1 MRKKSKTKWERPDRN
16 FPLRMVKLYLAL
28 FFVGFCTTL
37 SAVNSYSQTAKVTL
51 KLTNAKIESLFE
63 EIEKHS
69 DYVILYK
76 KNIVENKTVS
86 VNSKDEYIETVLS
99 RVLPSLNLTHY
110 INGNQIIVIE
120 NKKEPIVEEVKQDPT
135 ITVSG
140 TIVDPRGE
148 PLPGVSVVEK
158 GKSTNG
164 TMTDVDGK
172 FSFKVSPGATLEMSY
187 VGFQKQEVKAG
198 ADLRIILKEQENIF
212 DEVVVVGYGT
222 QQKVNLTGSVASLDS
237 KALTNRPIQNVSTGI
252 QGLLPGVTVMSGE
265 GRPGRDEATI
275 RVRGVGTLNSS
286 DPYILIDGVESGT
299 MNAVDPN
306 DIESIS
312 VLKDAA
318 SAAIYGS
325 KASNGVILITTKRGK
340 MGKPRIT
347 YNGYAGI
354 QNATNMI
361 ERMSS
366 LEYAEIYNRVLTE
379 AGKAARFS
387 DDDIQ
392 KFRDNSDPYGHP
404 NTDWYDLAY
413 QTGFQQQHNV
423 SVSGGTETV
432 SYMASAGLLDQEGIL
447 PNSERMQ
454 FNARTNLDIKLSSRL
469 NVKMSLAF
477 INNDYKDPDAS
488 YAGGSSDQII
498 RQLNVI
504 APWIPYK
511 NEDGSY
517 GTISD
522 GNPVAWLDL
531 DQTVDRYNQ
540 NFTGFLSAD
549 YMILDGLKASVQG
562 AYVTNRQH
570 YKNFRKFIQYNPN
583 KASDPNRLDERYY
596 LWDRTTFDALLNY
609 DKAFGSH
616 NLKGLLGW
624 HTEKYNYTENQ
635 MTRRNFPNNDLTDMN
650 AGDAATQTNSGY
662 TRELA
667 MISWFGRVNYDYAGK
682 YLFEANI
689 RSDASSRFHKDH
701 RWGYFPSFS
710 AGWRMSE
717 ESFMEGTRDWLNNL
731 KIRASWGLLGN
742 QDIRDQDGNYYYYP
756 YLNTYEVDGTYPFDG
771 SLSTGY
777 YQGDYKIET
786 ISWEKARTWGVGLD
800 LTFINK
806 LNVSFD
812 YYDRKTTDIIMYV
825 PVPSEFG
832 LGAYQDNVGSLV
844 NRGVELNL
852 GYNDRWNDWTLQ
864 VNANVSYNKN
874 EILDLGGVGYLASG
888 NRRNAVGQAYGA
900 YYMYKAD
907 GFFASDEEAQA
918 YMDQYSGKSGYP
930 FGARKFKGGDLKYV
944 DTNGDGSVSADDRVY
959 CNSSTPKY
967 IFGLNANVGWKNFD
981 FSFIFT
987 GTAGASRIYN
997 QEAFGDFRGDTSH
1010 PSTIWRDSWTF
1021 NPSDAKMPR
1030 IFESTNSNS
1039 HPQRVMSTFWLQNT
1053 SFVRLKNLQLGY
1065 TLPTAWLKPAG
1076 LSSLRIFYS
1085 AENILTF
1092 DSMPINLDPEAT
1104 SERGSSYPVIQTH
1117 SLGVSLTF

>member
-1 MRKKSKTKWERPDRN
+1 MRKKSKTKWERPERS
-16 FPLRMVKLYLAL
+16 FTLRMVKLYLAL
-28 FFVGFCTTL
+28 FIVGFCTTL

-51 KLTNAKIESLFE
+51 KLTNAKVELLFE

-86 VNSKDEYIETVLS
+86 VNSKNEYVEAVLS
-99 RVLPSLNLTHY
+99 RILPSLNLTYH

-120 NKKEPIVEEVKQDPT
+120 NKKVPIVEEVEQNPT
-135 ITVSG
+135 ITASG
-140 TIVDPRGE
+140 TVVDPTGE

-172 FSFKVSPGATLEMSY
+172 FSFKVNTGAILEISY
-187 VGFQKQEVKAG
+187 VGFEKQEVRAG
-198 ADLRIILKEQENIF
+198 ADLKIIMKEQENIF
-212 DEVVVVGYGT
+212 DDVVVVGYGT

-237 KALTNRPIQNVSTGI
+237 KALANRPIQNVSTGI
-252 QGLLPGVTVMSGE
+252 QGLMPGVTVMSGE
-265 GRPGRDEATI
+265 GRPGQDGATI
-275 RVRGVGTLNSS
+275 RVRGVGTLNSAG
-286 DPYILIDGVESGT
+286 PYILIDGVESGT

-340 MGKPRIT
+340 TGKPRVT

-366 LEYAEIYNRVLTE
+366 FEYAEIYNRVLTE
-379 AGKAARFS
+379 AGKSPRFS
-387 DDDIQ
+387 EDDLK

-404 NTDWYDLAY
+404 NTDWYKLAFK
-413 QTGFQQQHNV
+413 TGFQHQHNV

-432 SYMASAGLLDQEGIL
+432 HYMASAGLLNQEGIL

-469 NVKMSLAF
+469 NVKMNLAF

-498 RQLNVI
+498 RQLNII
-504 APWIPYK
+504 APWVPYK
-511 NEDGSY
+511 TQDGWY
-517 GTISD
+517 GTVSD
-522 GNPVAWLDL
+522 GNPIAWLDL
-531 DQTVDRYNQ
+531 DHTVDRYNQ
-540 NFTGFLSAD
+540 NFTAFLAAD
-549 YMILDGLKASVQG
+549 YMILDGLKASLQG

-583 KASDPNRLDERYY
+583 KASDPNRLDERFY

-609 DKAFGSH
+609 DKSFGSH

-624 HTEKYNYTENQ
+624 HTEKYNYKENQ
-635 MTRRNFPNNDLTDMN
+635 MTRRNFPNNDLSDMN
-650 AGDAATQTNSGY
+650 AGDASTQTNAGY

-682 YLFEANI
+682 YLLEANI

-731 KIRASWGLLGN
+731 KVRASWGLLGN
-742 QDIRDQDGNYYYYP
+742 QDALDQYYP
-756 YLNTYEVDGTYPFDG
+756 YLNTYKVDGTYPFDG
-771 SLSTGY
+771 SLNTGY
-777 YQGDYKIET
+777 YQGDYKIED

-800 LTFINK
+800 FTFINK

-812 YYDRKTTDIIMYV
+812 YYDRKTTDIIMDV
-825 PVPSEFG
+825 PVPDEFG
-832 LGAYQDNVGSLV
+832 LGAYKDNVGSLV

-852 GYNDRWNDWTLQ
+852 GYNDRWNDWTLS
-864 VNANVSYNKN
+864 VNANAAYNKN
-874 EILDLGGVGYLASG
+874 EILDLGGVGYLTDG
-888 NRRNAVGQAYGA
+888 NKRNAVGHAYGA

-907 GFFASDEEAQA
+907 GFFASDEEARA
-918 YMDQYSGKSGYP
+918 YMDKYSGKSGYP
-930 FGARKFKGGDLKYV
+930 FGSRPFKGEDLRYA
-944 DTNGDGSVSADDRVY
+944 DTNGDGSVTADDRVY

-967 IFGLNANVGWKNFD
+967 IFGLNATVGWKNFD
-981 FSFIFT
+981 FSLIFS
-987 GTAGASRIYN
+987 GAAGASRVYS
-997 QEAFGDFRGDTSH
+997 QEVFGDFRGDTSH
-1010 PSTIWRDSWTF
+1010 PATIWRDSWTF
-1021 NPSDAKMPR
+1021 NPSGAKMPR

-1039 HPQRVMSTFWLQNT
+1039 HPQQVMSTFWLQNT
-1053 SFVRLKNLQLGY
+1053 SFLRLKNLQLGY
-1065 TLPTAWLKPAG
+1065 TLPDTWLKSAG
-1076 LSSLRIFYS
+1076 LSKLRVFYS

-1104 SERGSSYPVIQTH
+1104 SERASSYPLIQTH